1 MGCRHFAAVWG
12 GGMGDK
18 KANSEV
24 VIKNKNKLGRLTH
37 MDIYTSWHT
46 FWGEEEKNENLFQQW
61 L

>member
-37 MDIYTSWHT
+37 MDIYTS
-46 FWGEEEKNENLFQQW
+46 
-61 L
+61 